1 MYGLLL
7 WFRGYRRRI
16 GGLDWREAEAFR
28 GWGVQGD
35 SGWLER
41 VLLAGW
47 LFDSVDET
55 TSHTLPCNFD
65 FRFDFD
71 S

>member
-1 MYGLLL
+1 MDCCYG
-7 WFRGYRRRI
+7 FVDI
-16 GGLDWREAEAFR
+16 GGESAAWIGEKQKHS
-28 GWGVQGD
+28 GVGALQVD